1 MNCKITYTPDF
12 ARALKKLSK
21 RYRSMKQDYAQLLE
35 DLHQNPFLGTELG
48 HRLRKVRLAITSK
61 GKGKSGGAR
70 VITYTVIFAQA
81 DTEVKLITI
90 YDKSERDN
98 ISDAELLEILRRN
111 GIEVPA
117 SQRYRSIVIRIAAP
131 SPRPIP
137 HTSLATP
144 ASSQPPHSTAVHPRH
159 IH

>member
-1 MNCKITYTPDF
+1 MLKICSMNCKITYTPDF

-70 VITYTVIFAQA
+70 VITY
-81 DTEVKLITI
+81 LIAAFGDEIDISLLTI
-90 YDKSERDN
+90 YDKSEKSS
-98 ISDAELLEILRRN
+98 ISDAEIKALLSFLE
-111 GIEVPA
+111 A
-117 SQRYRSIVIRIAAP
+117 
-131 SPRPIP
+131 
-137 HTSLATP
+137 
-144 ASSQPPHSTAVHPRH
+144 
-159 IH
+159 